1 MDKLKMTSKG
11 AVPSNVEKIAALF
24 PNCVTERLNKD
35 GNPEAVVDFD
45 KLRQELSTELVEGA
59 AERYQFT
66 WPDKRAANHL
76 ANQPTTMTLR
86 PCEEESVGRDGT
98 NGVFDSENLY
108 IEGDNLDVL
117 KVLRETYLGKVKMI
131 YIDPPYNTGNDFVY
145 NDDFAESYE
154 EFAESCK
161 VRDEDGNLTF
171 DPKANGE
178 SNGRFHTDWLNM
190 IYPRLKVARDL
201 LTDDGAIFVSIGQN
215 EVVNLDKIMSEIY
228 GSQNKINIVTRIMKS
243 GGGKGQFFSPNI
255 EFIVIYAKDIS
266 NLNSFRE
273 PISEEI
279 IKKLY
284 TSIELNGPHKGE
296 KYRPFGLYQSSLDP
310 MRGCSNQRY
319 YIEAP
324 DGTLLIPPG
333 NSLPKEQEDG
343 AMIPPKTREDKVWR
357 WSRQRYFEEKAKGN
371 IEFKKSNGVLLDANG
386 NPAQWNVYSK
396 IWLSDRQEDGATPVD
411 IITKWENRHSAKEL
425 QELDIPFDFAKPTEL
440 IKYLIVLMPKD
451 SEATILDFFSGSA
464 STAHAV
470 MKLNAEDGG
479 NRKFIMVQLPEVTE
493 IESEARKVG
502 YNTIC
507 EIGKERI
514 RRAGKQILESLKP
527 NDGGL
532 FANAAESPKLDIGF
546 RVLKLAESNME
557 NVYYSPDKLD
567 ANNLFTLEDNVKT
580 DRTAEDL
587 LFQVM
592 LELGVEL
599 SSPIEKKSI
608 NGVEVFNVKD
618 GFLIA
623 TFDKNVNESTIT
635 EIAKIEPVYF
645 VMRDASAANDNVLD
659 NFDQLFRHYSPDTI
673 RRIL

>member
-24 PNCVTERLNKD
+24 PNCVTERLDKD

-86 PCEEESVGRDGT
+86 PCAEESVGKDGT

-131 YIDPPYNTGNDFVY
+131 YIDPPYNTGSDFVY

-154 EFAESCK
+154 EFAEVCK
-161 VRDEDGNLTF
+161 VRDEEGNLTF

-201 LTDDGAIFVSIGQN
+201 LSSSGVIFISIDNNEIENQLHVLDEIFGECNRLGIIANTNNPKGRSDDKFIATAHEYIAVYAREINSTKWYGFEPT
-215 EVVNLDKIMSEIY
+215 EVITKRY
-228 GSQNKINIVTRIMKS
+228 NKVD
-243 GGGKGQFFSPNI
+243 GKGRRYREIDLRKTGENDLREDRPNLFYFFYFNEKTSEFFPSREKLCDNNFI
-255 EFIVIYAKDIS
+255 E
-266 NLNSFRE
+266 
-273 PISEEI
+273 
-279 IKKLY
+279 IK
-284 TSIELNGPHKGE
+284 P
-296 KYRPFGLYQSSLDP
+296 
-310 MRGCSNQRY
+310 QR
-319 YIEAP
+319 
-324 DGTLLIPPG
+324 
-333 NSLPKEQEDG
+333 EDG
-343 AMIPPKTREDKVWR
+343 KEGNWRWGIDTAKQLIQDLVPKFMPTRKVWGVMQKDYLEGR
-357 WSRQRYFEEKAKGN
+357 ALVKPTSSWT
-371 IEFKKSNGVLLDANG
+371 FKDVNSERGT
-386 NPAQWNVYSK
+386 
-396 IWLSDRQEDGATPVD
+396 EDFT
-411 IITKWENRHSAKEL
+411 EL
-425 QELDIPFDFAKPTEL
+425 GFDKRIFAKPKPIGTILRCLTLATE
-440 IKYLIVLMPKD
+440 KD
-451 SEATILDFFSGSA
+451 SIILDFFSGSA
-464 STAHAV
+464 TTAHAV

-479 NRKFIMVQLPEVTE
+479 HRKFIMVQLPEVTDE
-493 IESEARKVG
+493 KSEARKAG

-532 FANAAESPKLDIGF
+532 FANVAETPKLDIGF

-557 NVYYSPDKLD
+557 DVYYSPDKFD
-567 ANNLFTLEDNVKT
+567 ANNLFSLADNVKH

-599 SSPIEKKSI
+599 SSPIEKESI

-623 TFDKNVNESTIT
+623 TFDKDVNESTIT
-635 EIAKIEPVYF
+635 EIAKSEPVYF